1 MSVLPTDLVKQFVK
15 ETNDSKTK
23 KTSSTFYG
31 TVSVLSD
38 GIYVTMD
45 GSTSPTPVSMA
56 TDAETGDRVLVE
68 VVDHKAR
75 IIQILDKSSSDK
87 VAEKIQNDTTGVF
100 KEIRV
105 AKEYVNTLIASDITA
120 KSISADSAT
129 IKELEADNVTVKG
142 KLEAAEGNIIKLQ
155 TDTVEITGKL
165 TAAEANIENLEAKK
179 IDASLVEADYATIE
193 SLNATDAK
201 VGTIEGDLASF
212 KSTTTEKLK
221 ATDASIENLEA
232 KKIDTETANAKFA
245 NIDFS
250 NIGKAAMEYFYANSG
265 LIQNVVVGNQTI
277 TGNLVGVTISGDL
290 IEGNT
295 IVAEKLVIKGEDGLY
310 YKLNTD
316 GITTEAEQTDYNS
329 LNGQVIRAKSITA
342 SKIAVEDL
350 VAFDATIGGFS
361 ITDSS
366 IYSGVKESVDNTTR
380 GIYLDKT
387 GQVAFGD
394 SNSYIKYYKDSDG
407 NYKLEIAAKS
417 VKIGTSGTSVEE
429 AINTA
434 QAKADSAII
443 SSIEQFYHS
452 DSPTELT
459 GGEWSIVEPI
469 WMDGKYVWRRN
480 KITYGN
486 GNVDY
491 SPSENGICI
500 TGNTGAKGDKGEDST
515 LLRIE
520 SSRGTVFKND
530 QVSTVLSVVI
540 YHGSQRI
547 TDSATMKSVFGNG
560 AYLQWKWQRLDDD
573 SFGVISSDDSRFGNN
588 GFIFTLSPSDVDTKV
603 TFMCELIT

>member
-45 GSTSPTPVSMA
+45 GSTVPTPVSMA

-100 KEIRV
+100 KELRV
-105 AKEYVNTLIASDITA
+105 AKEYVDTLIASDITA

-142 KLEAAEGNIIKLQ
+142 KLEAAEGNITKLQ

-179 IDASLVEADYATIE
+179 IDASVVEADYATIE
-193 SLNATDAK
+193 NLNATDAK

-212 KSTTTEKLK
+212 KSTTTKKLE

-265 LIQNVVVGNQTI
+265 LIQNVVVGDQTI
-277 TGNLVGVTISGDL
+277 TGQLVGVTISGDL

-295 IVAEKLVIKGEDGLY
+295 IVADKLVIKGEDGLY

-491 SPSENGICI
+491 NPSENGICI

-547 TDSATMKSVFGNG
+547 TDSATMKSVFGNV

-588 GFIFTLSPSDVDTKV
+588 GFTFTLSPSDVDTKV

>member
-45 GSTSPTPVSMA
+45 GSTYPTPVSMA

-105 AKEYVNTLIASDITA
+105 AKEYVDTLIASDITA

-142 KLEAAEGNIIKLQ
+142 KLEAAEGNITKLQ

-165 TAAEANIENLEAKK
+165 TAAEAN
-179 IDASLVEADYATIE
+179 
-193 SLNATDAK
+193 
-201 VGTIEGDLASF
+201 
-212 KSTTTEKLK
+212 
-221 ATDASIENLEA
+221 IENLEA

-265 LIQNVVVGNQTI
+265 LIQNVVVGDQTI
-277 TGNLVGVTISGDL
+277 TGQLVGVTISGDL

-295 IVAEKLVIKGEDGLY
+295 VVADKLVIKGEDGLY

-417 VKIGTSGTSVEE
+417 VKIGTSATSVEE

-588 GFIFTLSPSDVDTKV
+588 GFTFTLSPSDVDTKV

>member
-45 GSTSPTPVSMA
+45 GSTYPTPVSMA

-105 AKEYVNTLIASDITA
+105 AKEYVDTLIASDITA

-142 KLEAAEGNIIKLQ
+142 KLEAAEGNITKLQ

-165 TAAEANIENLEAKK
+165 TAAEAN
-179 IDASLVEADYATIE
+179 
-193 SLNATDAK
+193 
-201 VGTIEGDLASF
+201 
-212 KSTTTEKLK
+212 
-221 ATDASIENLEA
+221 IENLEA

-265 LIQNVVVGNQTI
+265 LIQNVVVGDQTI
-277 TGNLVGVTISGDL
+277 TGQLVGVTISGDL

-295 IVAEKLVIKGEDGLY
+295 IVAEKLVVKGEDGLY

-316 GITTEAEQTDYNS
+316 GMTVEAEQTDYNS

-394 SNSYIKYYKDSDG
+394 SNSYIKYYKDYDG

-588 GFIFTLSPSDVDTKV
+588 GFTFTLSPSDVNTKV

>member
-45 GSTSPTPVSMA
+45 GSTYPTPVSMA

-105 AKEYVNTLIASDITA
+105 AKEYVDTLIASDITA

-142 KLEAAEGNIIKLQ
+142 KLEAAEGNITKLQ

-165 TAAEANIENLEAKK
+165 TAAEAN
-179 IDASLVEADYATIE
+179 
-193 SLNATDAK
+193 
-201 VGTIEGDLASF
+201 
-212 KSTTTEKLK
+212 
-221 ATDASIENLEA
+221 IENLEA

-250 NIGKAAMEYFYANSG
+250 NIGKAAMEHFYANSG
-265 LIQNVVVGNQTI
+265 LIQNVVVGDQTI

-295 IVAEKLVIKGEDGLY
+295 VVAEKLVIKGEDGLY

-316 GITTEAEQTDYNS
+316 GITTEAEQTNYNS

-588 GFIFTLSPSDVDTKV
+588 GFTFTLSPSDVDTKV

>member
-1 MSVLPTDLVKQFVK
+1 M
-15 ETNDSKTK
+15 
-23 KTSSTFYG
+23 
-31 TVSVLSD
+31 
-38 GIYVTMD
+38 
-45 GSTSPTPVSMA
+45 
-56 TDAETGDRVLVE
+56 
-68 VVDHKAR
+68 
-75 IIQILDKSSSDK
+75 
-87 VAEKIQNDTTGVF
+87 
-100 KEIRV
+100 
-105 AKEYVNTLIASDITA
+105 
-120 KSISADSAT
+120 
-129 IKELEADNVTVKG
+129 
-142 KLEAAEGNIIKLQ
+142 
-155 TDTVEITGKL
+155 
-165 TAAEANIENLEAKK
+165 
-179 IDASLVEADYATIE
+179 
-193 SLNATDAK
+193 
-201 VGTIEGDLASF
+201 
-212 KSTTTEKLK
+212 
-221 ATDASIENLEA
+221 
-232 KKIDTETANAKFA
+232 
-245 NIDFS
+245 
-250 NIGKAAMEYFYANSG
+250 
-265 LIQNVVVGNQTI
+265 
-277 TGNLVGVTISGDL
+277 
-290 IEGNT
+290 
-295 IVAEKLVIKGEDGLY
+295 
-310 YKLNTD
+310 
-316 GITTEAEQTDYNS
+316 
-329 LNGQVIRAKSITA
+329 
-342 SKIAVEDL
+342 

-452 DSPTELT
+452 DSPTDLT

-588 GFIFTLSPSDVDTKV
+588 GFTFTLSPSDVDTKV

>member
-105 AKEYVNTLIASDITA
+105 AKEYVDTLIASDITA

-142 KLEAAEGNIIKLQ
+142 KLEAAEGNITKLQ

-165 TAAEANIENLEAKK
+165 TSAEASIENLEAKK
-179 IDASLVEADYATIE
+179 IDASVVEANYATIE

-212 KSTTTEKLK
+212 KSTTTEKLE
-221 ATDASIENLEA
+221 ATYASIENLEA

-250 NIGKAAMEYFYANSG
+250 NIGKAAMEHFYANSG
-265 LIQNVVVGNQTI
+265 LIQNVVVGDQTI

-295 IVAEKLVIKGEDGLY
+295 VVAEKLVIKGEDGLY

-588 GFIFTLSPSDVDTKV
+588 GFTFTLSPSDVNTKV

>member
-45 GSTSPTPVSMA
+45 GSTYPTPVSMA

-105 AKEYVNTLIASDITA
+105 AKEYVDTLIASDITA

-142 KLEAAEGNIIKLQ
+142 KLEAAEGNITKLQ

-165 TAAEANIENLEAKK
+165 TAAEAN
-179 IDASLVEADYATIE
+179 
-193 SLNATDAK
+193 
-201 VGTIEGDLASF
+201 
-212 KSTTTEKLK
+212 
-221 ATDASIENLEA
+221 IENLEA

-265 LIQNVVVGNQTI
+265 LIQNVVVGDQTI
-277 TGNLVGVTISGDL
+277 TGQLVGVTISGDL

-366 IYSGVKESVDNTTR
+366 IYSGVKGSVDNTTR

-547 TDSATMKSVFGNG
+547 TDSATMKSVLGNG

-588 GFIFTLSPSDVDTKV
+588 GFTFTLSPSDVNTKV